1 MFAIILIAI
10 SLSIDALGIG
20 ITYGIRKIRVPLA
33 PKLIISIMS
42 AIITFLSL
50 TAGSQLKKIL
60 PAPFANLIGVS
71 ILLAMGI
78 YLICQSKKSSP
89 EKNFDAKEKKSS
101 VYQIIIKSLNLTI
114 KIIHEPQL
122 ADLNNSKT
130 IELPEAFCIGLA
142 LSIDSIG
149 SGIGLSILGF
159 NNFLLPLATAI
170 CQYIFFTAGIFSGKK
185 ISKITP
191 DNNKFVLISGII
203 LIFIALIRI
212 L

>member
-1 MFAIILIAI
+1 MLTIILIAI

-20 ITYGIRKIRVPLA
+20 ITYGMRKISVPFI
-33 PKLIISIMS
+33 PKLIISLMS

-50 TAGSQLKKIL
+50 TVGNQLKRIL
-60 PAPFANLIGVS
+60 PEPFTKIIGIL
-71 ILLAMGI
+71 ILLSMGI
-78 YLICQSKKSSP
+78 YLILQSKKT
-89 EKNFDAKEKKSS
+89 NFDNKLNIPQKKTS

-114 KIIHEPQL
+114 KIIHEPQI
-122 ADLNNSKT
+122 ADINNSKT
-130 IELPEAFCIGLA
+130 IEFYEAFCIGFA

-159 NNFLLPLATAI
+159 NNLFLPLATAI
-170 CQYIFFTAGIFSGKK
+170 CQYIFFTIGIFSGNK

-191 DNNKFVLISGII
+191 DNNKFVFISGII
-203 LIFIALIRI
+203 LILIALIRI